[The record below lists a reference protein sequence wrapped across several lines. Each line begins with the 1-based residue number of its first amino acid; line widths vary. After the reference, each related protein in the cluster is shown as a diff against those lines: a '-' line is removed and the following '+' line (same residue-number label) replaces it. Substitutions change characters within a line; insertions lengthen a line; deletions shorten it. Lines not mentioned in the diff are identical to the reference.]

1 MARILISEHGPV
13 GSASD
18 IVRGIQE
25 AFPGWRIEATDPTKA
40 PQLINSDESWDV
52 LVIDANGHMN
62 EAADQTACAI
72 GRVTKF
78 DQEFPILFLTKDVE
92 LLLVNKKILGKYP
105 WSFVPRDIKE
115 IVKALRDVVS
125 PSFKQ
130 YKKV

>member
-25 AFPGWRIEATDPTKA
+25 ALPGWRIEATDPTKA
-40 PQLINSDESWDV
+40 PQLLNSDESWDI
-52 LVIDANGHMN
+52 LVIDANGHMQD
-62 EAADQTACAI
+62 AADKTACSIA
-72 GRVTKF
+72 RVNKF
-78 DQEFPILFLTKDVE
+78 DQKFPIVFITQDPE
-92 LLLVNKKILGKYP
+92 LLMANKTILGKYP
-105 WSFVPRDIKE
+105 WSFVPRNIKE

-125 PSFKQ
+125 PSFRQ